1 MEWFSDL
8 DIIAFGGKAWFRM
21 PVCNIYVS
29 SILAES
35 FAVFWLHAS
44 PNPKTWK
51 QKAYF
56 VFHFLHEEEQKANIL
71 SAISKTTP
79 RTKGKSMHRAGRFD
93 SNARRRALQAEN
105 LCVLVLKAHST
116 DKWRVMKLGRLV
128 GEIFQNTLAAL

>member
-56 VFHFLHEEEQKANIL
+56 VFHFLHEEEQKANTERNIKDDTENKRKINASDWQIRFQCEAESL
-71 SAISKTTP
+71 
-79 RTKGKSMHRAGRFD
+79 AGREFVC
-93 SNARRRALQAEN
+93 ACAEGAFN
-105 LCVLVLKAHST
+105 
-116 DKWRVMKLGRLV
+116 R
-128 GEIFQNTLAAL
+128 